1 MTTRNIQC
9 PNCGSMLHAWQR
21 GERSQK
27 CQFCGLDVLVERTTE
42 RPAALPAEPRVIVR
56 NIGAGGG
63 SKAGTIIATVVATV
77 VIGVGLLA
85 YLVLRNIKQSHV
97 ASDGSQGSLDKVG
110 ADGRSYAK
118 GAGVLGRFGGPAALD
133 IDELARHA
141 LSTARK
147 VYPDAQL
154 YRISAQM
161 VRPSGLVDL
170 TLEDRGPWFDLR
182 SPAQSHP
189 ATPEVL
195 GHEDVV
201 KCWYQL
207 TASIDSVSSW
217 PRDST
222 RHDCMVPVVTPPT
235 CTLAEIWQ
243 RALADGAPGNA
254 VATLYYS
261 SIHHQA
267 YFFREPMAGIDPD
280 VPSPGLWEFSID
292 AEPRF
297 AKSYPDDCAA
307 K

>member
-1 MTTRNIQC
+1 MTTHNIQC
-9 PNCGSMLHAWQR
+9 PNCGSLLHAWQR

-27 CQFCGLDVLVERTTE
+27 CQFCGLDVLIARTTE
-42 RPAALPAEPRVIVR
+42 LPVPVTTPRDAAPYTAPRS
-56 NIGAGGG
+56 AG
-63 SKAGTIIATVVATV
+63 KAGTIIATVVATV
-77 VIGVGLLA
+77 VIGAGLLA
-85 YLVLRNIKQSHV
+85 YLVLRNVKQSHV
-97 ASDGSQGSLDKVG
+97 AGGGPEGSLDKVG
-110 ADGRSYAK
+110 TDGRSYAK
-118 GAGVLGRFGGPAALD
+118 GPGVLGRFGGPAALD
-133 IDELARHA
+133 IGELARHA
-141 LSTARK
+141 LATARK

-189 ATPEVL
+189 AAPEVL

-207 TASIDSVSSW
+207 TATIDSVSSW
-217 PRDST
+217 PRDSN
-222 RHDCMVPVVTPPT
+222 RHDCTVPVVAPPT

-243 RALADGAPGNA
+243 RALRDGAPANA
-254 VATLYYS
+254 VASLYYS

-267 YFFREPMAGIDPD
+267 YFFREPMPGVDPD
-280 VPSPGLWEFSID
+280 QPSPGVWEFSID

-297 AKSYPDDCAA
+297 SKSYRDDCAVR
-307 K
+307 